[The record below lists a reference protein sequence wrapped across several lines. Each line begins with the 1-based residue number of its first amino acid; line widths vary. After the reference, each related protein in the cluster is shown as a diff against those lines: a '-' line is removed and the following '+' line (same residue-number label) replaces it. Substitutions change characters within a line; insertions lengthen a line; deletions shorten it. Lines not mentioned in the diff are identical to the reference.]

1 MLISGS
7 GTIAIIGYLPDKLTF
22 PKPGGTIRAILLT
35 FFVALFV
42 GGAFAQDTKIT
53 VLTYNIH
60 HGAGT
65 DGKYDVSRVADV
77 IKNSGADLV
86 ALQEVDKNTKRT
98 KTDQP
103 VELERLTGLHAVFGK
118 AMNHD
123 GGEYGDLILSRYPV
137 SATEVH
143 ALPYTEG
150 GKREPRCLVI
160 AHVQTPAGE
169 VIFASTH
176 LDHTGTGN
184 DRLEQVKEIVAKLK
198 DEKLPI
204 IIGGDFNCPPKSE
217 PIQHMLKHWNDSTS
231 DAPTVPAEEP
241 RTKID
246 YVFASNQFEAG
257 KSKVIDDPVTSD
269 HRPAMVVLKL
279 K

>member
-7 GTIAIIGYLPDKLTF
+7 ATIAIIGYLADKLTF
-22 PKPGGTIRAILLT
+22 RKTGGTIRAILSTLCL
-35 FFVALFV
+35 VLFV
-42 GGAFAQDTKIT
+42 GCASAQSNKLTI
-53 VLTYNIH
+53 LTYNIH

-65 DGKYDVSRVADV
+65 DGKYDLGRVAEV
-77 IKNSGADLV
+77 IKTSGADLV
-86 ALQEVDKNTKRT
+86 ALQEVDKDTKRT

-103 VELERLTGLHAVFGK
+103 AELERLTGLHAVFGK

-123 GGEYGDLILSRYPV
+123 GGEYGDLILSRFPV
-137 SATEVH
+137 TSKEVH
-143 ALPYTEG
+143 ALPYKEG

-169 VIFASTH
+169 VVFASTH
-176 LDHTGTGN
+176 LDHTGAEN
-184 DRLEQVKEIVAKLK
+184 DRLDQVKEIVAKLK
-198 DEKLPI
+198 DEKLPT

-217 PIQHMLKHWNDSTS
+217 PISHMLKHWNDTTS
-231 DAPTVPAEEP
+231 DAPTVPAEKP
-241 RTKID
+241 KTKID
-246 YVFASNQFEAG
+246 YVFASNVFEAG
-257 KSKVIDDPVTSD
+257 KSKVIDDPITSD